1 MTRSVRVLRRA
12 QRDLQEIYDLIV
24 REAPLRADPFI
35 DGLLDAIDSLST
47 MAERGAAPR
56 DEILRQQGY
65 RFLVHGP
72 YLVFYK
78 VLKRQVR
85 VYRVLRGSRAYRS
98 LL

>member
-24 REAPLRADPFI
+24 REAPRRADPFI
-35 DGLLDAIDSLST
+35 DGLLEAIDSLASLS
-47 MAERGAAPR
+47 ECGAVPR
-56 DEILRQQGY
+56 DEALRQQRY
-65 RFLVHGP
+65 HFLVHAP
-72 YLVFYK
+72 YLVFHK
-78 VLKRQVR
+78 ALKRQVR